1 MHPDRIQQLV
11 VIVAPLL
18 YGLAAHA
25 GELVY
30 APVSPAFGGA
40 NGNAAQVWLST
51 AQATNKH
58 KPPVEP
64 IPGLTGQS
72 GLQQFNDML
81 ERTVLGQLA
90 SAATSS
96 ILGPDG
102 KLIPGTVDTGSFR
115 ITITDLGGGV
125 LQITTTD
132 KNTGASTSFEIGGNG
147 S

>member
-1 MHPDRIQQLV
+1 MLFRHRIGLLPV
-11 VIVAPLL
+11 FIVAPVFCA
-18 YGLAAHA
+18 LAANA

-30 APVSPAFGGA
+30 TPVNPAFGGA
-40 NGNAAQVWLST
+40 NASAAQVWLST

-58 KPPVEP
+58 KAPVDPSTLPTRE
-64 IPGLTGQS
+64 TA
-72 GLQQFNDML
+72 LQQFNDML

-96 ILGPDG
+96 ILGPNG
-102 KLIPGTVDTGSFR
+102 KLVPGTVETGNFR

-132 KNTGASTSFEIGGNG
+132 KTTGQSTTFEIGGG
-147 S
+147 